1 MISYVLSWKLDSVID
16 IGHVRCG
23 MGEECLVLFVLFKR
37 DLRLYILEVPSVRP
51 TVSRVASIRQR
62 SRSGDS
68 SPVCL
73 SQQDIVVANGNIT
86 MAIASSAIKGSLGM
100 IRSSSDS
107 NILMESEK
115 HKGNVCSPD
124 LVVVMVVISGQ
135 CRRV

>member
-1 MISYVLSWKLDSVID
+1 MASRLACSFVFCS
-16 IGHVRCG
+16 
-23 MGEECLVLFVLFKR
+23 FVLKHAV
-37 DLRLYILEVPSVRP
+37 DLYISEATSVRP

-73 SQQDIVVANGNIT
+73 SQQDIVVANGSIA

-107 NILMESEK
+107 SILIDSEK
-115 HKGNVCSPD
+115 LKGDIAD
-124 LVVVMVVISGQ
+124 LSSA
-135 CRRV
+135 